1 MEKTLILKLTELSYN
16 LYWSWNNDFYTL
28 FDEIDHDKWEW
39 STHNPVKFLNEFNTD
54 LLLNI
59 IYKKSLENK
68 IDELYEK
75 YHQYMVDETYFS
87 KKYFKSHDPIIA
99 YFSAEYG
106 ITECLKFYSGGLGVL
121 SGDHMKS
128 SSDLGIPLVGVGL
141 AYANGYF
148 AQLLD
153 EEGRQVEIFEDN
165 IFENLPMYQLRDDF
179 NNPIIIELGFP
190 GRSVYVKTW
199 VVNVGRTK
207 LYLLDTNHELN
218 EKSDKHITDILYGG
232 DNEKRIEQ
240 EIVLGIG
247 GVRILKRL
255 GYDIKAFHL
264 NEGHSAFLC
273 VERIKN
279 YMESRKVDFAA
290 AKAECFKSNIFT
302 THTPVPAGF
311 DIFSRDLIDKY
322 FKKYVE
328 YSLGISVDTFMEEG
342 ALPGKA
348 NGHEFNMAHLAINN
362 SSRVNG
368 VSKLHGEVS
377 RKMWDL
383 PPDRNQITN
392 ITNGIHTLTFLSK
405 NFYGLFEELFGKDW
419 HNNEEVWNSIEIVPN
434 ELIWSTRENSRKDL
448 IKYIRTKLKLDGIM
462 KGFKAE
468 DDYSGILDPEA
479 LTLGFARR
487 FATYKRGNLIF
498 KDIDRL
504 RRIVGN
510 SKMPIQFVFSG
521 KAHPKDEEGKNLIEQ
536 IVVNSKDEVLKNKVV
551 FLENYNLDV
560 AKHLVRGCDV
570 WLNNP
575 RRPMEASGTS
585 GMKVIPNG
593 GLNFSILDGWWN
605 EAYRPDCGWMIDS
618 ADNYSQLPDAERD
631 EIELNSLFDTLEGEI
646 IPLFYDR
653 NTNNIPE
660 KWVNK
665 IKNSIKYLAGV
676 YNTNR
681 MVREYTEELYMKV
694 IYENNGV

>member
-1 MEKTLILKLTELSYN
+1 MEKTLIIKLTELSYN
-16 LYWSWNNDFYTL
+16 LYWSWNNDFYAL

-54 LLLNI
+54 LLLHI
-59 IYKKSLENK
+59 IYKKSLEKK
-68 IDELYEK
+68 IDTLYEE
-75 YHQYMVDETYFS
+75 YHRYMKDGTYFS
-87 KKYFKSHDPIIA
+87 KKFFKPQDPIIA

-148 AQLLD
+148 AQMLN
-153 EEGRQVEIFEDN
+153 EAGRQMEVFEDN

-179 NNPIIIELGFP
+179 NNPVIIELGFP

-218 EKSDKHITDILYGG
+218 ETPDKHITDILYGG

-273 VERIKN
+273 VERIKG
-279 YMESRKVDFAA
+279 YMESRKVDFET
-290 AKAECFKSNIFT
+290 AKNECFKSNIFT

-311 DIFSRDLIDKY
+311 DIFSRELVEKY
-322 FKKYVE
+322 FKHYAE
-328 YSLGISVDTFMEEG
+328 NSLGISMDTFIAEG
-342 ALPGKA
+342 SLVGKI
-348 NGHEFNMAHLAINN
+348 NVHEFNMAHLAINN
-362 SSRVNG
+362 SSRING

-377 RKMWDL
+377 RKMWAL

-392 ITNGIHTLTFLSK
+392 ITNGIHILTFLSK
-405 NFYGLFEELFGKDW
+405 NFYGMYEAIFGKDW
-419 HNNEEVWNSIEIVPN
+419 HNDEMVWEKIDQIPDEI
-434 ELIWSTRENSRKDL
+434 IWEMRKKNRNDL
-448 IKYIRTKLKLDGIM
+448 IGYIRTKLKLDAIL
-462 KGFKAE
+462 KGFKAKE
-468 DDYSGILDPEA
+468 DYSNILDPDA
-479 LTLGFARR
+479 LTIGFARR
-487 FATYKRGNLIF
+487 FASYKRGNLIF
-498 KDIDRL
+498 KDVDRL
-504 RRIVGN
+504 RKIMGN
-510 SKMPIQFVFSG
+510 SQMPVQFVFSG

-536 IVVNSKDEVLKNKVV
+536 IVVNSRDEVFKHKVV

-585 GMKVIPNG
+585 GMKVIANG
-593 GLNFSILDGWWN
+593 GLNFSILDGWWD
-605 EAYRPDCGWMIDS
+605 EAYRPDCGWKIDS
-618 ADNYSQLPDAERD
+618 AENYDSMPDDKRD
-631 EIELNSLFDTLEGEI
+631 AIELKSLFDTLENEI
-646 IPLFYDR
+646 IPMF
-653 NTNNIPE
+653 NSKNGNGIPE
-660 KWVNK
+660 NWVK
-665 IKNSIKYLAGV
+665 KMKTSIKYLAGT
-676 YNTNR
+676 YSTNR

-694 IYENNGV
+694 IYDNNGV